1 MSDSKTNNA
10 GMSEDHWI
18 FKSKKNGI
26 TKKWC
31 QFAATSKVNHGFN
44 LLTYIKNIVENDQ
57 QILIDN
63 YTARLS
69 SQIRHFL
76 VRKYKEG
83 AVELVNIRNEHCPY
97 TVGQYREMIQIYS
110 KMLTKK
116 T

>member
-1 MSDSKTNNA
+1 
-10 GMSEDHWI
+10 MSEDQWI

-26 TKKWC
+26 TMNWC
-31 QFAATSKVNHGFN
+31 QFAATSKINHGFN
-44 LLTYIKNIVENDQ
+44 LFTYIKNIVENDQ

-69 SQIRHFL
+69 SQISHFL
-76 VRKYKEG
+76 VREYKVVADESDM
-83 AVELVNIRNEHCPY
+83 NNRNEHCPY